1 MKTRHI
7 ITIRVVALLLSVM
20 SLSMIVFPVQARA
33 TVVTVGG
40 VDYDIQIVQ
49 GGTFNDRKALIENTP
64 WWNAGETLATD
75 IATAYSQLVNN
86 LPVAFGYGYFNNG
99 LNNSVNVQ
107 IFFPADEYSDGS
119 VSYAR
124 IGVTNDISF
133 FGPDAY
139 WAYGTVAA
147 SSVPEIN
154 AGSLSQAL
162 LILFALWLV
171 VSRRKTSMSV

>member
-1 MKTRHI
+1 MKTRHL

-20 SLSMIVFPVQARA
+20 SLSMIVFPIQAHA

-49 GGTFNDRKALIENTP
+49 GGTFNDRKALVENTP
-64 WWNAGETLATD
+64 WWNGGISLASD

-86 LPVAFGYGYFNNG
+86 VPVAFGYGYFNNG
-99 LNNSVNVQ
+99 VNSVDLQ
-107 IFFPADEYSDGS
+107 FFSPADEYGDGS
-119 VSYAR
+119 VDYAR
-124 IGVTNDISF
+124 IGVTTDISF

-171 VSRRKTSMSV
+171 VRRRKTSMSV